1 MERFL
6 FAQVIEAVWC
16 MQEHVI
22 HTIPGAN
29 LGSIYG
35 WGFPATSGGVIQFI
49 ADYGATRFLERCKL
63 FEQRYGPRFKA
74 PKLLGELA
82 LGNYELRIT

>member
-16 MQEHVI
+16 MQEGVI
-22 HTIPGAN
+22 HSVAAAN

-35 WGFPATSGGVIQFI
+35 WGFPAFKGGVIQYI
-49 ADYGATRFLERCKL
+49 KDYGTEDFLEKCNVYK
-63 FEQRYGPRFKA
+63 EKYGQRFKA
-74 PKLLGELA
+74 PKLLRQMAEQPLMT
-82 LGNYELRIT
+82 E